1 MWWFAAT
8 HANLLLQ
15 YRRSISPASKPA
27 GVLDAGCGT
36 GGLLAQFV
44 TQYPEA
50 EAFGLDADP
59 GACERA
65 AAKSH
70 RPVCAGSVNDMP
82 FADTRFA
89 AIFSADVL
97 CHAGVDER
105 ATLGHFRRCLRDDGV
120 VILNLPAYGWML
132 SRHDHAVANVRR
144 YTRGGVARM
153 LREAGFRLV
162 FASYWNTIL
171 FPLMVLTRKLLP
183 SRGEP
188 VSDVHPYPAPIE
200 ALCRAATRVETA
212 LLGLGW
218 RLPFGGSVI
227 AVAAKVPVG
236 GTHA

>member
-15 YRRSISPASKPA
+15 YRRSVHAGKPAS
-27 GVLDAGCGT
+27 VLDAGCGT
-36 GGLLAQFV
+36 GGLLARFV
-44 TQYPEA
+44 APYPVA
-50 EAFGLDADP
+50 QALGLDADP
-59 GACERA
+59 HARERA
-65 AAKSH
+65 AAKSL
-70 RPVCAGSVNDMP
+70 RPVCAGSVNNMP

-105 ATLGHFRRCLRDDGV
+105 ATLGQFRRCLRDDGV

-144 YTRGGVARM
+144 YTRGDVARM
-153 LREAGFRLV
+153 LRDTGFRLI

-188 VSDVHPYPAPIE
+188 TSDVRLYSAPIE
-200 ALCRAATRVETA
+200 ALCRAATRIETA
-212 LLGLGW
+212 LMRLGW
-218 RLPFGGSVI
+218 RLPFGGSLI
-227 AVAAKVPVG
+227 AVAAKAPPPG
-236 GTHA
+236 GTDV